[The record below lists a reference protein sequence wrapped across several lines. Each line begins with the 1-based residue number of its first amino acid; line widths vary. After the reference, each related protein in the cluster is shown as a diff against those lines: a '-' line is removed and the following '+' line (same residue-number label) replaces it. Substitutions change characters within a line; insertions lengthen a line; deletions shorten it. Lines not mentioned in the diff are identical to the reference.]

1 MSAPFPYK
9 TERDEREDKEDM
21 PEKHTQEQKE
31 QAQDVG
37 AHVSNGFYLALVYL
51 VISGNYLGNL
61 FGCKIQQLFRENMFV
76 KHVLGLFTAYF
87 LIILS
92 APPENYT
99 AESTLVLT
107 VVIYLWFFLTTKMH
121 VYFWIPMILAVL
133 GAYLLWVYK
142 KQKLAKGD
150 PLEKEWIEPMQR
162 VSVLFAGILTVL
174 GTVAYFGEK
183 KLEYGADF
191 DAWKF
196 WMGVPECRHSTP
208 PTSITTSILAAFGV
222 KPQA

>member
-1 MSAPFPYK
+1 MENEEEK
-9 TERDEREDKEDM
+9 VHIEKETKQE
-21 PEKHTQEQKE
+21 EKKV
-31 QAQDVG
+31 DVG

-99 AESTLVLT
+99 AESTLALT

-142 KQKLAKGD
+142 KQKSAKGE
-150 PLEKEWIEPMQR
+150 PVEKEWMEPLQR
-162 VSVLFAGILTVL
+162 AAVLFAGILTIL

-183 KLEYGADF
+183 KLEYGGDF

-196 WMGVPECRHSTP
+196 WTAVPECRYSTP